1 VPRAPLAA
9 DRARPPAPDPAGESA
24 EPAVDGGAEPGAE
37 PETEPGTEPAGAQG
51 RRRRLS
57 VEDRR
62 AELIDAALRLL
73 SERGPEAVSVDD
85 IAAEAGASRALL
97 YHYFDN
103 KHDLYLAAL
112 RAAADTLLG
121 ELHEQVSGNP
131 PERLDAGLTAYL
143 NYVEQHTVGFSAL
156 LQEGP
161 GASGEV
167 GAIVERVR
175 AEVLQLLLVG
185 IDVPDPPPALRVAL
199 RGWVGFVEAACAEW
213 LERRDVDRETLE
225 GILIGALSAAVAAAW
240 LDPKD
245 ARLMLGTEG

>member
-1 VPRAPLAA
+1 VSGAPVSLDQPVGAA
-9 DRARPPAPDPAGESA
+9 QPVGPAQP
-24 EPAVDGGAEPGAE
+24 VGAA
-37 PETEPGTEPAGAQG
+37 

-62 AELIDAALRLL
+62 QELIDAALRLF
-73 SERGPEAVSVDD
+73 SARGPEAVSVDD

-112 RAAADTLLG
+112 RAAADALLEQLRSPVTG
-121 ELHEQVSGNP
+121 SPAEL
-131 PERLDAGLTAYL
+131 LDAGLSAYL

-156 LQEGP
+156 LREGP

-175 AEVLQLLLVG
+175 AAVLNMLLAGVG
-185 IDVPDPPPALRVAL
+185 VPDPPAALRIAL

-213 LERRDVDRETLE
+213 LEHRDVDRDTLE

-240 LDPKD
+240 LDPAEH
-245 ARLMLGTEG
+245 ARLMLGTEE

>member
-1 VPRAPLAA
+1 VPGV
-9 DRARPPAPDPAGESA
+9 PASLDQPASVA
-24 EPAVDGGAEPGAE
+24 
-37 PETEPGTEPAGAQG
+37 

-62 AELIDAALRLL
+62 QELIDAALRLF
-73 SERGPEAVSVDD
+73 SARGPEAVSVDD

-112 RAAADTLLG
+112 RAAADALL
-121 ELHEQVSGNP
+121 EQLQPPLTGTP
-131 PERLDAGLTAYL
+131 PELLDAGLSAYL
-143 NYVEQHTVGFSAL
+143 NYVEQHSVGFSAL
-156 LQEGP
+156 LREGP

-175 AEVLQLLLVG
+175 AAVLGMLLAGVG
-185 IDVPDPPPALRVAL
+185 VPDPPAALRVAL

-213 LERRDVDRETLE
+213 LEHRDVDRETLE

-240 LDPKD
+240 LDPAEH
-245 ARLMLGTEG
+245 ARLMLGTAE

>member
-1 VPRAPLAA
+1 MPGEAVSANAEADPERRVAA
-9 DRARPPAPDPAGESA
+9 VG
-24 EPAVDGGAEPGAE
+24 
-37 PETEPGTEPAGAQG
+37 G

-62 AELIDAALRLL
+62 QELIDAALRLF
-73 SERGPEAVSVDD
+73 SARGPETVSVDD

-112 RAAADTLLG
+112 RAAADTLLERVQG
-121 ELHEQVSGNP
+121 PFEGSP
-131 PERLDAGLTAYL
+131 PELLDAGLAAYL

-156 LQEGP
+156 LREGP

-175 AEVLQLLLVG
+175 EAVLQLLLEGVG
-185 IDVPDPPPALRVAL
+185 VPDPPAALRVAL

-213 LERRDVDRETLE
+213 LEHRDVDRETLE

-240 LDPKD
+240 LDPEEH
-245 ARLMLGTEG
+245 ARLMLGTEE

>member
-1 VPRAPLAA
+1 VSGVPVPLDQPATAA
-9 DRARPPAPDPAGESA
+9 
-24 EPAVDGGAEPGAE
+24 
-37 PETEPGTEPAGAQG
+37 

-62 AELIDAALRLL
+62 QELIDAALRLF
-73 SERGPEAVSVDD
+73 SARGPEAVSVDD

-112 RAAADTLLG
+112 RAAADALL
-121 ELHEQVSGNP
+121 EQLRPPLTGSP
-131 PERLDAGLTAYL
+131 PELLDAGLSAYL
-143 NYVEQHTVGFSAL
+143 NYVEQHSVGFSAL
-156 LQEGP
+156 LREGP

-175 AEVLQLLLVG
+175 AAVLSMLLAGVG
-185 IDVPDPPPALRVAL
+185 VPDPPAALRVAL

-213 LERRDVDRETLE
+213 LEHRDVDRETLE

-240 LDPKD
+240 LDPAEH
-245 ARLMLGTEG
+245 ARLMLGTAE

>member
-1 VPRAPLAA
+1 VSGVSASLDQPASAA
-9 DRARPPAPDPAGESA
+9 
-24 EPAVDGGAEPGAE
+24 
-37 PETEPGTEPAGAQG
+37 

-62 AELIDAALRLL
+62 QELIDAALRLF
-73 SERGPEAVSVDD
+73 SARGPEAVSVDD

-112 RAAADTLLG
+112 RAAADTLL
-121 ELHEQVSGNP
+121 EQLQPPLTGTP
-131 PERLDAGLTAYL
+131 PELLDAGLSAYL
-143 NYVEQHTVGFSAL
+143 NYVEQHSVGFSAL
-156 LQEGP
+156 LREGP

-175 AEVLQLLLVG
+175 AAVLGMLLAGVG
-185 IDVPDPPPALRVAL
+185 VPDPPAALRVAL

-213 LERRDVDRETLE
+213 LEHRDVDRETLE

-240 LDPKD
+240 LDPAEH
-245 ARLMLGTEG
+245 ARLMLGTAE

>member
-1 VPRAPLAA
+1 VSL
-9 DRARPPAPDPAGESA
+9 DQ
-24 EPAVDGGAEPGAE
+24 
-37 PETEPGTEPAGAQG
+37 PAGAA

-62 AELIDAALRLL
+62 QELIDAALRLF
-73 SERGPEAVSVDD
+73 SARGPEAVSVDD

-112 RAAADTLLG
+112 RAAADALL
-121 ELHEQVSGNP
+121 EQLQPPLSGTP
-131 PERLDAGLTAYL
+131 PELLDAGLSAYL
-143 NYVEQHTVGFSAL
+143 NYVEQHSVGFSAL
-156 LQEGP
+156 LREGP

-175 AEVLQLLLVG
+175 AAVLGMLLAGVG
-185 IDVPDPPPALRVAL
+185 VPDPPAALRVAL

-213 LERRDVDRETLE
+213 LEHRDVDRETLE

-240 LDPKD
+240 LDPAEH
-245 ARLMLGTEG
+245 ARLMLGTEE

>member
-1 VPRAPLAA
+1 MAGDAAPVNAERRDAA
-9 DRARPPAPDPAGESA
+9 G
-24 EPAVDGGAEPGAE
+24 VGA
-37 PETEPGTEPAGAQG
+37 

-62 AELIDAALRLL
+62 QELIDAALRLF
-73 SERGPEAVSVDD
+73 SARGPEAVSVDD

-112 RAAADTLLG
+112 RAAADSLL
-121 ELHEQVSGNP
+121 EQVQGPFEGTP
-131 PERLDAGLTAYL
+131 PELLDKGLAAYL

-156 LQEGP
+156 LREGP

-175 AEVLQLLLVG
+175 EAVLQLLLAGVG
-185 IDVPDPPPALRVAL
+185 VPDPPAALRVAL

-213 LERRDVDRETLE
+213 LENRDVDRETLE

-240 LDPKD
+240 LDPEEHS
-245 ARLMLGTEG
+245 RLMLGTEE